1 MCPACGSSE
10 TKQGCC
16 GDLEI
21 QCLKCGYRWQG
32 EVSLSCTVPPG
43 LAPTE
48 YVVTEGQ
55 SPEVV
60 LEDYEPLTDNQMWGE

>member
-1 MCPACGSSE
+1 MCPACGSGE

-21 QCLKCGYRWQG
+21 QCLKCGHRWQG
-32 EVSLSCTVPPG
+32 ETSLSCTIVDPVASVDTYIVG
-43 LAPTE
+43 H
-48 YVVTEGQ
+48 

-60 LEDYEPLTDNQMWGE
+60 IEEYKPLTDEQLWGE